1 MTDLHAMK
9 HFVDLTGRSWEIR
22 ELSPGEARE
31 IFPNELFF
39 EDPPTVSLS
48 FVSGEQHLFV
58 AHAPAHWCDLSFT
71 GLSHLLRQAASRAMR
86 GGVPGSAPSTM

>member
-22 ELSPGEARE
+22 ELSPPEARQ

-39 EDPPTVSLS
+39 EDPPTVSLV
-48 FVSGEQHLFV
+48 FTSGEQRRYV
-58 AHAPAHWCDLSFT
+58 AHAPVHWCDLSFT
-71 GLSHLLRQAASRAMR
+71 GLSHLLRQATSRGIM
-86 GGVPGSAPSTM
+86 PGPRR